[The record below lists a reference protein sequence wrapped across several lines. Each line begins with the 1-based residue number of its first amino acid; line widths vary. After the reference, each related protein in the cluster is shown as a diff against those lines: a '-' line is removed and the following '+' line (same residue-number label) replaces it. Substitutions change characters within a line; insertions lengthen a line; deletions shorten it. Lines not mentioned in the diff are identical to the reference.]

1 MKREYAELFV
11 AIVLIIISAFPLF
24 DILSNMDS
32 TINVSAFS
40 LAIIVIMLIVVLF
53 SSIIYFISYWTDKF
67 NQLHFKGAVYT
78 VPEIYQVR
86 GLHNSSSLYKIT
98 SWRASY
104 FVIVT
109 DVLTVSK
116 VDVKHN
122 TKLPFGLV
130 AQRLEQQTHNLE
142 VLGSNPSWSTIY
154 NYQESKRRYDSY
166 WCSCRWWWSMV
177 KSQGHTRIFSP
188 NSIHQLSWQSN
199 RFLIYGSWVR
209 VPYVSQQMIP

>member
-24 DILSNMDS
+24 DILSNIDS

-78 VPEIYQVR
+78 APEIYQVR

-98 SWRASY
+98 IAQRGISRFGDRCQNAGRWR
-104 FVIVT
+104 VKPKE
-109 DVLTVSK
+109 VLAY
-116 VDVKHN
+116 
-122 TKLPFGLV
+122 KLSTQSGLV
-130 AQRLEQQTHNLE
+130 AQLVRAT
-142 VLGSNPSWSTIY
+142 
-154 NYQESKRRYDSY
+154 DS
-166 WCSCRWWWSMV
+166 
-177 KSQGHTRIFSP
+177 
-188 NSIHQLSWQSN
+188 
-199 RFLIYGSWVR
+199 
-209 VPYVSQQMIP
+209 